1 MKPAIYLMVAA
12 ASLCAG
18 CQETEP
24 AAPNDARSAVQ
35 ATTPHQPKPL
45 GQSRC
50 FFGMPL
56 GDGARKVVFVIDRS
70 GSMTD
75 AMDLVKHELKR
86 CISELGAGDAAEF
99 HVIFYSSGPP
109 VELPPRRLIA
119 ATERN
124 KRLACEFIDGI
135 TARGE
140 TDPSEALESAFAVR
154 PDVIYLLT
162 DGEFERSVVDLVKQ
176 LNPDKRV
183 KVNTIS
189 FLYGPHVVLK
199 EIAKQTGGTYTFVS
213 EADLA
218 SLLP

>member
-24 AAPNDARSAVQ
+24 AARRDAAEVIQTAR
-35 ATTPHQPKPL
+35 PDPKPS
-45 GQSRC
+45 GQSRG
-50 FFGMPL
+50 FFGIPL
-56 GDGARKVVFVIDRS
+56 GDGAKKVVYIIDRS
-70 GSMTD
+70 GSMTCAID
-75 AMDLVKHELKR
+75 FVKAELKR
-86 CISELGAGDAAEF
+86 RIGELDEANMF
-99 HVIFYSSGPP
+99 HVLFFSSATP
-109 VELPPRRLIA
+109 VEMPPRRLVA

-140 TDPSEALESAFAVR
+140 TDPSKALERAFAVR